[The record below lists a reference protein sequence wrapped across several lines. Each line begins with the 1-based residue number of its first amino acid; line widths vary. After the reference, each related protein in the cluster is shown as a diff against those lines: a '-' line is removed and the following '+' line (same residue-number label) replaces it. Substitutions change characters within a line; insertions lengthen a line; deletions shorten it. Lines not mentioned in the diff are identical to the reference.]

1 MIYEN
6 RSKDMARVRFQ
17 EKRLSKL
24 RTVKLAMSWPGKF
37 YPEKLFLEV
46 FQDRLQIVIKDV
58 IGITDIIFHQ
68 GGTTGNIFGSLVVLF
83 F

>member
-1 MIYEN
+1 
-6 RSKDMARVRFQ
+6 
-17 EKRLSKL
+17 
-24 RTVKLAMSWPGKF
+24 MSWPGKF